1 MVRLLYQMIPL
12 VFLFA
17 VWGFYNFSEHGRLV
31 ATITN
36 IEAIGNILLGLE
48 EGHKGKCRTKGW
60 PKPSQETTTV

>member
-12 VFLFA
+12 VFFLLF
-17 VWGFYNFSEHGRLV
+17 GEFTFFSEHGRLV